1 MKYTS
6 SSKPIVQSIINQLLA
21 TGIHNV
27 FIAPGSRNA
36 PLTIAFAQCSEF
48 TCHSIVD
55 ERVAGFYALGMA
67 RQLNEPVAIVCT
79 SGTAVLNF
87 APALCEAYYQE
98 VPIVAI
104 TADRPSFWID
114 QEDGQTIRQ
123 PNIFANYVK
132 LSTSLPDERDNN
144 SLKTAE
150 LMLADALNALRTAPF
165 GPVHINVPL
174 DNPLYEQSEVECLTK
189 STFEAIHPKVCGLE
203 QLKDLCNNNLRS
215 MILVGTNQPD
225 QEINQLVKQ
234 CQNLGFVVVAS
245 PLANVDA
252 QQIETPELVLLA
264 TPDDQKA
271 NLSPDLLITLGGPIV
286 SKQTKML
293 LRTYKPK
300 FHIDIDENPLQVNTY
315 NCLTHKAI
323 ATAKQALLFIVD
335 NNLRADSTF
344 GNSWKNNEATTK
356 TANYCKQIGWCD
368 LSIYPHIFELIDK
381 QNINLHLSNSTPVR
395 FGELFAKAA
404 SVNYYANRGTSGIDG
419 CLSTAAGAALAS
431 SKTTLIVTGDVGFF
445 YDSNCFYNSHLPAN
459 LKVVLISNG
468 RGSIFD
474 LLGNARKTNAEQ
486 YFTTPHQFNAQHL
499 CAAFKVDHFSASTH
513 QQLDSIW
520 PKFISNTNCSV
531 LELDTTTVDNEQIFS
546 DFKKYLKA

>member
-1 MKYTS
+1 MEYTS
-6 SSKPIVQSIINQLLA
+6 SNKPIVQSIVNQLIVV
-21 TGIHNV
+21 GVHNI

-36 PLTIAFAQCSEF
+36 PLTIAFAQCPEF
-48 TCHSIVD
+48 ICHSIVD

-67 RQLNEPVAIVCT
+67 RELNEPVAIVCT

-87 APALCEAYYQE
+87 APALCEAFYQE

-132 LSTSLPDERDNN
+132 LSASLPDERDNN
-144 SLKTAE
+144 SLQTAE
-150 LMLADALNALRTAPF
+150 LMLANALNELRTAPF
-165 GPVHINVPL
+165 GPIHINVPL
-174 DNPLYEQSEVECLTK
+174 DNPLYEQAEVECHSK
-189 STFEAIHPKVCGLE
+189 SIFLPNRPKVCGLE
-203 QLKDLCNNNLRS
+203 QLKELCNSNLRS

-225 QEINQLVKQ
+225 EEINQLAKQ
-234 CQNLGFVVVAS
+234 CQALGFVVVAS
-245 PLANVDA
+245 PLANIEA
-252 QQIETPELVLLA
+252 EQIETPELVLLA
-264 TPDDQKA
+264 ATEQQKT

-286 SKQTKML
+286 SKQVKLL
-293 LRTYKPK
+293 LRTFKPK
-300 FHIDIDENPLQVNTY
+300 YHIDIDENPMRVDTY

-323 ATAKQALLFIVD
+323 ASTKQALQYIV
-335 NNLRADSTF
+335 NNALSADTTF
-344 GNSWKNNEATTK
+344 GKSWENNKATNK
-356 TANYCKQIGWCD
+356 TTDYCNQIGWCD
-368 LSIYPHIFELIDK
+368 LSIYPHIIKLIDK
-381 QNINLHLSNSTPVR
+381 QDINLHLSNSTPVR
-395 FGELFAKAA
+395 FGELFAKAKG
-404 SVNYYANRGTSGIDG
+404 VNYYANRGTSGIDG
-419 CLSTAAGAALAS
+419 CLSTAAGAAMAT
-431 SKTTLIVTGDVGFF
+431 SKTTLIITGDVGFF

-499 CAAFKVDHFSASTH
+499 CAAFKVDYFSASSH
-513 QQLDSIW
+513 QQVESVW
-520 PKFISNTNCSV
+520 PKFISNGKCSV

-546 DFKKYLKA
+546 EFKKFVKE